1 MKKESINLYD
11 QWCDI
16 GHDMYDIIDLWIADV
31 IYVIAHVIIYN
42 VIGHDM
48 YDNQPVSLYNNV

>member
-16 GHDMYDIIDLWIADV
+16 GHDIKTNEYELLTLGLIIKQKYVNLPPINNQAV
-31 IYVIAHVIIYN
+31 ICDSECDY
-42 VIGHDM
+42 
-48 YDNQPVSLYNNV
+48 L